1 MSNVYGWRA
10 FNGVESVDAFPSP
23 LVPDFGVVMSY
34 QATLYGLSTRRS
46 RAVRDRRH
54 TLEHELADYSSD
66 ADRNDLQVLVDAS
79 ISSAAWEVGEILSRQ
94 AHARLHRAN

>member
-1 MSNVYGWRA
+1 MSRQSSLISR
-10 FNGVESVDAFPSP
+10 SVSALHD
-23 LVPDFGVVMSY
+23 
-34 QATLYGLSTRRS
+34 

-54 TLEHELADYSSD
+54 ALERELADYSSD

-94 AHARLHRAN
+94 AHVRLHRAN